1 MTAMTPS
8 DVSGQLGIKPSTLR
22 KYSLL
27 LEEQGVPFERN
38 ANNSRKYSDMHFIA
52 LQKMITLMNN
62 GGVSVED
69 AVFTASKWF
78 IGDEAI
84 ADNNDD
90 TNNGVERHNDDVAAA
105 MISEIRSLKE
115 EIKEQREVIDG
126 FRLAQ
131 EKRDTYFVE
140 ILEQLQNE
148 IQQLNERALPEP
160 EEEEFEEITEE
171 KQEEPPAESEKK
183 KGFFSRFFK

>member
-52 LQKMITLMNN
+52 LQKMMTLMSS

-69 AVFTASKWF
+69 AVFTASRWF
-78 IGDEAI
+78 IGDESI
-84 ADNNDD
+84 TGDSDD
-90 TNNGVERHNDDVAAA
+90 TENGVERYNDDVAAA
-105 MISEIRSLKE
+105 MISEIRGLKD
-115 EIKEQREVIDG
+115 EIKEQKEVIDG
-126 FRLAQ
+126 FRVAQ
-131 EKRDTYFVE
+131 EKRDAYFVE
-140 ILEQLQNE
+140 ILEQLQGE

-160 EEEEFEEITEE
+160 EEEKIEENPEE
-171 KQEEPPAESEKK
+171 EQEEK